1 MVPTG
6 KPAVR
11 AWRRVRAALL
21 LLLIPMAAMNA
32 ASPERLPV
40 MILDGESNPWHE
52 WRASTPMLRRMLEE
66 TGRFEVTV
74 LTAPPDAD
82 FSRFDP
88 DFNAFAAVVLNYDAP
103 DGRWPPALQRRFEDY
118 VRGGGGLVLVHA
130 ANNAFPGWREFNR
143 MAGIGGWRDRDAG
156 AGPWWYVD
164 EEGVLV
170 SDASSGPTG
179 SHGRR
184 IPFEIVVRT
193 DHPVTRGLPPRWL
206 HAADE
211 LYAHLRGPGE
221 NMTVLATAWS
231 DPANLGSGR
240 HEPQLLVVSY
250 GRGRVFHTTLGH
262 DPVGLASADFVVTF
276 QRGTEWAASG
286 EVTLRVPAGFPGT
299 DQPLLREDLL
309 ALAESPDVRGQP

>member
-1 MVPTG
+1 
-6 KPAVR
+6 
-11 AWRRVRAALL
+11 
-21 LLLIPMAAMNA
+21 
-32 ASPERLPV
+32 
-40 MILDGESNPWHE
+40 
-52 WRASTPMLRRMLEE
+52 
-66 TGRFEVTV
+66 
-74 LTAPPDAD
+74 
-82 FSRFDP
+82 
-88 DFNAFAAVVLNYDAP
+88 
-103 DGRWPPALQRRFEDY
+103 
-118 VRGGGGLVLVHA
+118 
-130 ANNAFPGWREFNR
+130 
-143 MAGIGGWRDRDAG
+143 
-156 AGPWWYVD
+156 
-164 EEGVLV
+164 
-170 SDASSGPTG
+170 
-179 SHGRR
+179 
-184 IPFEIVVRT
+184 

-299 DQPLLREDLL
+299 DQPLL
-309 ALAESPDVRGQP
+309 